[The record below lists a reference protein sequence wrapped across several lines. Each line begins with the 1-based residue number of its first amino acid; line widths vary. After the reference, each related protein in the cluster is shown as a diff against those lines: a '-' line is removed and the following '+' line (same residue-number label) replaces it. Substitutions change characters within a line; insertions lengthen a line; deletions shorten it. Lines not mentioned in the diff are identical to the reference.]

1 MKKRQNSNLQKLIM
15 SYKHPIMKLVKDA
28 NKESPNKPHISDK
41 EAEEAI
47 KKLLAW
53 IGEDPSREGLIET
66 PKRVIKA
73 FKEYFKGYHQNAVED
88 LAKTFGDVEGY
99 DDMVI
104 EKNIT
109 LESHCEHH
117 MAPIIGVAHV
127 SYIPNKKVVGLS
139 KLART
144 VEIFSKRLQTQERLT
159 MQIAKTLMSALDAK
173 GVAVT
178 IDAAHQCMTMRGIKK
193 EKATT
198 VTNYFLGSF
207 KEDLSI
213 QNRYLKYIGK

>member
-1 MKKRQNSNLQKLIM
+1 
-15 SYKHPIMKLVKDA
+15 MKLVKDIDK
-28 NKESPNKPHISDK
+28 NSPKKPEVSDK
-41 EAEEAI
+41 QAEDAFRTI
-47 KKLLAW
+47 LKW
-53 IGEDPSREGLIET
+53 IGEDPNREGLIET

-73 FKEYFKGYHQNAVED
+73 FKEYFKGYHQDAHAD
-88 LAKTFGDVEGY
+88 LSKTFGDVEGY
-99 DDMVI
+99 DDMVV

-127 SYIPNKKVVGLS
+127 AYIPNKKVVGLS

-159 MQIAKTLMSALDAK
+159 MQIAKTLMQSLDAK

-178 IDAAHQCMTMRGIKK
+178 IDAAHQCMTMRGVKK

-207 KEDLSI
+207 REDLSI
-213 QNRYLKYIGK
+213 QNRYLRYIKK

>member
-1 MKKRQNSNLQKLIM
+1 M
-15 SYKHPIMKLVKDA
+15 SYKNGLIMKLVKDL
-28 NKESPNKPHISDK
+28 DK
-41 EAEEAI
+41 SNPKKLEVTDKQAEEAFKTI
-47 KKLLAW
+47 LIW
-53 IGEDPSREGLIET
+53 IGEDPSREGLLET
-66 PKRVIKA
+66 PRRVVKA
-73 FKEYFKGYHQNAVED
+73 FKEYFRGYNQDANED
-88 LAKTFGDVEGY
+88 LSKTFGDVEGY
-99 DDMVI
+99 DDMVV

-127 SYIPNKKVVGLS
+127 AYIPNKKVVGLS

-144 VEIFSKRLQTQERLT
+144 VDIFSKRLQTQERLT
-159 MQIAKTLMSALDAK
+159 MQIAKTLMNALDAK

-207 KEDLSI
+207 KEDLSF
-213 QNRYLKYIGK
+213 QNRYLRYIAK

>member
-1 MKKRQNSNLQKLIM
+1 
-15 SYKHPIMKLVKDA
+15 MKLVKDA
-28 NKESPNKPHISDK
+28 DKTSPKKPEVSDK
-41 EAEEAI
+41 QAEDAFKTI
-47 KKLLAW
+47 LKW
-53 IGEDPSREGLIET
+53 IGEDPNREGLVET

-73 FKEYFKGYHQNAVED
+73 FKEYFKGYHQDAEAD
-88 LAKTFGDVEGY
+88 LSKTFGDVEGY
-99 DDMVI
+99 DDMVV

-127 SYIPNKKVVGLS
+127 AYIPNKKVVGLS

-159 MQIAKTLMSALDAK
+159 MQIAKTLMNSLDAK

-193 EKATT
+193 ERATT

-207 KEDLSI
+207 REDLSF
-213 QNRYLKYIGK
+213 QNRYLRYIKK

>member
-1 MKKRQNSNLQKLIM
+1 
-15 SYKHPIMKLVKDA
+15 MKLVKDIDKSSS
-28 NKESPNKPHISDK
+28 NKSEVTDK
-41 EAEEAI
+41 QAEEAFKTI
-47 KKLLAW
+47 LTW
-53 IGEDPSREGLIET
+53 IGEDPSREGLLET
-66 PKRVIKA
+66 PKRVVKA
-73 FKEYFKGYHQNAVED
+73 FKEYFKGYHQNAED
-88 LAKTFGDVEGY
+88 DLSKTFGDVEGY
-99 DDMVI
+99 DDMVV

-127 SYIPNKKVVGLS
+127 AYIPNKKVVGLS

-144 VEIFSKRLQTQERLT
+144 VDVFSKRLQTQERLT
-159 MQIAKTLMSALDAK
+159 MQIASTLMKALDAK

-193 EKATT
+193 ERATT

-213 QNRYLKYIGK
+213 QNRYLSYLGK